1 MCSSLAEVALS
12 HPMTMLNSGVFL
24 GVLCVNVCMT
34 KPQAD
39 RKGREVPV
47 G

>member
-1 MCSSLAEVALS
+1 
-12 HPMTMLNSGVFL
+12 MLNSGVSL
-24 GVLCVNVCMT
+24 SLLCVNVCMT

-39 RKGREVPV
+39 RKGREVPI